1 MSGVQQIDHNF
12 PWSTLLDYRNDVIKC
27 SKLKWN
33 HEPRACGFTA
43 KLRVYYHGK
52 LWSICFFYNIYF
64 FKKNQK
70 QNNRHCVTCYV
81 ISMVYTLIDHSFR
94 PISARKDSISLCTDV
109 PPPSETGIQSVI
121 VKSVIVRL
129 LTVNPLLSPL
139 GGLFISSPFEER
151 LNRDDRL
158 IEFRNNDG
166 ISSS

>member
-1 MSGVQQIDHNF
+1 MEN
-12 PWSTLLDYRNDVIKC
+12 
-27 SKLKWN
+27 
-33 HEPRACGFTA
+33 CGRF
-43 KLRVYYHGK
+43 V
-52 LWSICFFYNIYF
+52 FFYNIYF

-139 GGLFISSPFEER
+139 GAYLFQAHLR
-151 LNRDDRL
+151 RGL
-158 IEFRNNDG
+158 IETIGLLNLETTMVSVLHKELECKVEKLKYKKF
-166 ISSS
+166 